1 MKKLE
6 NEKKKLEKG
15 KIEIN
20 NTRSILNKENKRI
33 LKEIS
38 DIEEMNELFKIEK
51 IYFTTVFNSIP
62 DNIIITDR
70 DNRIIYA
77 NDNFKKFT
85 SNYSDDISKSSFKF
99 DYKKHIETNNI
110 MFNNN
115 INEFDLIENNIV
127 YRKKMM
133 KNLQYILTFGEDKSN
148 VKIVSNKLVETIVKL
163 KKAENEVNLI
173 NDNLN
178 FLLNFIF
185 NIENI
190 EEIKIEDFL
199 IKVFNYIYEL
209 FDKVDCG
216 SIYIVKD
223 NKVNFLEAKGHNL
236 ETNEP
241 IVYKKIINASKDYY
255 YEELKKASLP
265 SKETLKFSVLKNNE
279 IFGAISLDITED
291 SSEEFTNED
300 IQLVDLFSRLISIVV
315 SLVDGLE
322 KNKKLTTDVLFSF
335 VNLMKIHSV
344 ALYEHSIN
352 VGEISKNFAIFN
364 KLNKFE
370 IEEAYWSGLMHDMGF
385 LLISSDLL
393 YSNDLFE
400 NLENNHIEIAYNI
413 MKDIDGLK
421 NVANNIYSHHEKY
434 DGSGYPQKINGLEI
448 PFIAQIVSIS
458 DFYET
463 MINIEN
469 KTFKES
475 LELLNDEKNKS
486 FDSKLVDK
494 FIEWVTIY
502 ENK

>member
-1 MKKLE
+1 
-6 NEKKKLEKG
+6 
-15 KIEIN
+15 
-20 NTRSILNKENKRI
+20 
-33 LKEIS
+33 
-38 DIEEMNELFKIEK
+38 MNELFKIEK

-62 DNIIITDR
+62 DNIIITDK
-70 DNRIIYA
+70 DNEIVYA

-85 SNYSDDISKSSFKF
+85 SNYSANISKSSFKF

-115 INEFDLIENNIV
+115 INSFDLIENDIV
-127 YRKKMM
+127 YRKKMI
-133 KNLQYILTFGEDKSN
+133 KDLQYILTFGEDKSN
-148 VKIVSNKLVETIVKL
+148 VKIVSNKLVETIVEL
-163 KKAENEVNLI
+163 KKAESEVNLI

-178 FLLNFIF
+178 SLLNFIF
-185 NIENI
+185 KIENI

-199 IKVFNYIYEL
+199 IKVFNYIYEM

-223 NKVNFLEAKGHNL
+223 NKVNFLDAKGHNL
-236 ETNEP
+236 EKLKKITIFGNSFKIFETSEP
-241 IVYKKIINASKDYY
+241 IVYKKIINASKAYY
-255 YEELKKASLP
+255 YEELKKASLA

-279 IFGAISLDITED
+279 IVGAISLDITEN

-335 VNLMKIHSV
+335 VNLMKIHS
-344 ALYEHSIN
+344 AQLYEHSIN

-364 KLNKFE
+364 KLSKFE

-385 LLISSDLL
+385 LLIASDVL

-421 NVANNIYSHHEKY
+421 NVANNIYCHHENY
-434 DGSGYPQKINGLEI
+434 DGSGYPRKINGLKI

-458 DFYET
+458 NFYET
-463 MINIEN
+463 MINIDN
-469 KTFKES
+469 KSFKDFIK
-475 LELLNDEKNKS
+475 LLNDERNKS